1 MRSGEVLDMEGDA
14 LEHARRTMIPDLSG
28 ILDAV
33 LQEVRLDSAAAP
45 TVCVLGDVAGQFT
58 TRLAH
63 RLPHAVATLIE
74 ASEDALTSAR
84 DHLTGQAQI
93 TFRAGDPLRVRL
105 PKPADLVVSLFA
117 AHHMTDAQK
126 IDFYSRTY
134 QSLRPGGVLIH
145 ATRIAGEDEVLHQR
159 QHWTWLAA
167 LRAIGVDETGIARA
181 LDECRDARLSPLSAH
196 LEWMR
201 QIGLAHV
208 DCGYRRGPFAVLS
221 GEMPTDPQA
230 RPRNLFSVERMLK
243 RG

>member
-1 MRSGEVLDMEGDA
+1 MEGNA
-14 LEHARRTMIPDLSG
+14 LEHARRAMVPDLSG

-33 LQEVRLDSAAAP
+33 LQEVRFDSSAEP
-45 TVCVLGDVAGQFT
+45 TVCVLGDVAGRFT
-58 TRLAH
+58 ARLAR
-63 RLPHAVATLIE
+63 RLPNAAITLIE
-74 ASEDALTSAR
+74 TSEDALAPAR
-84 DHLTGQAQI
+84 AHLAGHAHL

-105 PKPADLVVSLFA
+105 PKPADLVVFLFA

-126 IDFYSRTY
+126 IDLYSRTY

-167 LRAIGVDETGIARA
+167 LRAIGVDEAGIARA
-181 LDECRDARLSPLSAH
+181 LAASRDERLSPLSTH
-196 LEWMR
+196 IDWMR

-208 DCGYRRGPFAVLS
+208 DCGYRRGSYAVLS
-221 GEMPTDPQA
+221 GEMPTDPRE

>member
-1 MRSGEVLDMEGDA
+1 MEGDLRA
-14 LEHARRTMIPDLSG
+14 HARRIMVPDLSG

-33 LQEVRLDSAAAP
+33 LQEVRFDSAAEP
-45 TVCVLGDVAGQFT
+45 TVCVLGDVAGRFT
-58 TRLAH
+58 ARLAR
-63 RLPHAVATLIE
+63 RLPNAVITLVE
-74 ASEDALTSAR
+74 PSEGALAPAQE
-84 DHLTGQAQI
+84 HLTGQPHL

-105 PKPADLVVSLFA
+105 PKPADLVVCLFA

-126 IDFYSRTY
+126 IDLYSRTY

-167 LRAIGVDETGIARA
+167 LRAIGVDEAGIARA
-181 LDECRDARLSPLSAH
+181 LATSRDERLSPLSTH
-196 LEWMR
+196 IDWMR
-201 QIGLAHV
+201 QIGLGHV
-208 DCGYRRGPFAVLS
+208 DCGYRRGAFAVLS

-230 RPRNLFSVERMLK
+230 RPRNLFSVARMLK

>member
-1 MRSGEVLDMEGDA
+1 
-14 LEHARRTMIPDLSG
+14 MIPDLSG

-33 LQEVRLDSAAAP
+33 LQEVRFDSAAAP
-45 TVCVLGDVAGQFT
+45 TICVLGDVAGLLT

-63 RLPHAVATLIE
+63 RLPHAAITLVE

-84 DHLTGQAQI
+84 EHQTGPAQI
-93 TFRAGDPLRVRL
+93 AFRAGDPLRVRL

-126 IDFYSRTY
+126 IDLYSRTY
-134 QSLRPGGVLIH
+134 QSLRPGGGLIH
-145 ATRIAGEDEVLHQR
+145 ATRIAGGDEVLHQR
-159 QHWTWLAA
+159 QHWSWLAA
-167 LRAIGVDETGIARA
+167 LRAIGVDEVGIARA
-181 LDECRDARLSPLSAH
+181 LDESRDARLSPLSTH
-196 LEWMR
+196 LDWMR

-208 DCGYRRGPFAVLS
+208 DCGYRRGSFAVLS

-243 RG
+243 RR

>member
-1 MRSGEVLDMEGDA
+1 MEGDV
-14 LEHARRTMIPDLSG
+14 LEHARRIMVPDLSG

-33 LQEVRLDSAAAP
+33 LQEVRLDSAAEP
-45 TVCVLGDVAGQFT
+45 TVCVLGDVAGLLT
-58 TRLAH
+58 AMLAR
-63 RLPHAVATLIE
+63 RLPRAAITLIE
-74 ASEDALTSAR
+74 PADDALAAAQV
-84 DHLTGQAQI
+84 HPGEQANV

-105 PKPADLVVSLFA
+105 PKPADAVIALLA

-126 IDFYSRTY
+126 IDLYSRTF

-181 LDECRDARLSPLSAH
+181 LAACRDERLSPLSTH
-196 LEWMR
+196 LDWMR
-201 QIGLAHV
+201 QIGLAHA
-208 DCGYRRGPFAVLS
+208 DCGYRRGSYAVLS

-230 RPRNLFSVERMLK
+230 RPRNLFSVARMLK
-243 RG
+243 RD

>member
-1 MRSGEVLDMEGDA
+1 MEGDV
-14 LEHARRTMIPDLSG
+14 LEHARRIMVPDLSG
-28 ILDAV
+28 ILGAV
-33 LQEVRLDSAAAP
+33 LQEVRFDSAAEP
-45 TVCVLGDVAGQFT
+45 TVCVLGDVAGLFT
-58 TRLAH
+58 AMLAR
-63 RLPHAVATLIE
+63 RLPRAAITLVE
-74 ASEDALTSAR
+74 PADDALAA
-84 DHLTGQAQI
+84 AQKHPGDQTNV

-105 PKPADLVVSLFA
+105 PKPADLVVCLFV

-126 IDFYSRTY
+126 IDLCSRTY

-167 LRAIGVDETGIARA
+167 LRAIGVDEVGIAKA
-181 LDECRDARLSPLSAH
+181 LAASQDERLSPLSTQ
-196 LEWMR
+196 LDWMR

-230 RPRNLFSVERMLK
+230 RPRNLFSVARMLK

>member
-1 MRSGEVLDMEGDA
+1 MEGDA
-14 LEHARRTMIPDLSG
+14 LEHARHPMIPDLSG

-33 LQEVRLDSAAAP
+33 LQEVRFDSAAAP
-45 TVCVLGDVAGQFT
+45 TICVLGDVAGQFT
-58 TRLAH
+58 ARLAR
-63 RLPHAVATLIE
+63 RLPRAVITLIE

-84 DHLTGQAQI
+84 EHQTGQAQI
-93 TFRAGDPLRVRL
+93 AFRAGDPLRVRL

-126 IDFYSRTY
+126 IDLYSRTY
-134 QSLRPGGVLIH
+134 QSLRPGGGLIH

-159 QHWTWLAA
+159 QHWSWLAA
-167 LRAIGVDETGIARA
+167 LRAIGVDEVGIARA
-181 LDECRDARLSPLSAH
+181 LDESRDARLSPLSTH
-196 LEWMR
+196 LDWMR

-208 DCGYRRGPFAVLS
+208 DCGYRRGSFAVLS

-243 RG
+243 RR